1 MLIAVAPTKFSKG
14 VGRAG
19 SRPDYAKVDLVDA
32 LEREYATDAHL
43 VAYIDTSTPDNHQH
57 RLRKEDLTTHADPNA
72 VQLTC
77 VFVDVDNPNHGKWTE
92 SSRAE
97 AIASYARLPY
107 PCGVYHTEHGAR
119 FVLVLAHPIPVS
131 RAEAVIYEV
140 LRKLEA
146 AGFAPDWH
154 ARDWTRHFRLPHVR
168 RDGRFRRAPYVD
180 LTRLEPVEVFVPLH
194 AVDEPAPVRRR
205 KPAPPPIAWT
215 STLAE
220 RWRPLSMRIAEAI
233 RSTVAADYH
242 AMYLAIG
249 GALVSRGVPAEVVPE
264 LVRDVARGAGSSKP
278 EHHAKGARDT
288 VAKYVSGLSVSGL
301 YKLGRDYPA
310 VADALVDALEDVQP
324 RPAVA
329 TPRETLSAT
338 TERLYAT
345 LLAAPDGLSVIKAEC
360 GLGKTYAAQR
370 VAVERSQRRHLTVVD
385 STRAPVQSRTAISVD
400 KNELA
405 AQVAADI
412 AAAGVPVRR
421 VFGPLSVRDP
431 ALRCA
436 HYDKAVAMVNG
447 GQSLVW
453 EFCEGRKRSRCEH
466 FESCTV
472 RQGFVDLGV
481 SDSSATPRITVG
493 PHALLSTLDAAATS
507 SGLLVIDEPP
517 ALLETSTITPDD
529 VALALKHVYEFEAGF
544 ARDMAPV
551 LLALESWTDARTSFV
566 ELTASLDTDFSSL
579 RRPPIRSSA
588 AHRARSHLASAVE
601 LGAVSKTLL
610 TIMRALSSALV
621 EVRLDEDTGNVVVT
635 LTRGD
640 LTDALRRDGSVVV
653 TDANADLHMPALSK
667 VTGYD
672 PPLST
677 FTAADGAPVERTH
690 VRASSSSRRAWFAH
704 GRLVLDTGVL
714 SAVREA
720 VSWALERR
728 CSSVGLVTMRTVELA
743 VLGALGEDM
752 SREWHA
758 AGQTRYSET
767 VAAFRDALAPA
778 LTLTIRTAH
787 YGATRGLN
795 RLASVDALA
804 TVGDPW
810 PSVPHVQTEAAFLG
824 VDPDERLEAIAR
836 AELEQAHG
844 RLRVVHRTRP
854 AYALHVG
861 RVVPG
866 GAAWSSDAVVR
877 RAPAEGR
884 RRGVGAMGL
893 AELSRVVE
901 ALGGV
906 RACASAVGCSSS
918 AMQRYSVGEREVPPG
933 VASALRS
940 LTNDQLLTSSS
951 PSITTVPETPIR
963 DQSGLSVSGT
973 PYLGGYPSS
982 WDETAG

>member
-14 VGRAG
+14 LGREG
-19 SRPDYAKVDLVDA
+19 SRPDYKKIELVEA
-32 LEREYATDAHL
+32 LETEYATDAHL
-43 VAYIDTSTPDNHQH
+43 VAYVDTSTADNFQH
-57 RLRKEDLTTHADPNA
+57 RLRKEDLAVHANPNA

-77 VFVDVDNPNHGKWTE
+77 VFVDVDNPNHAKWTDETRAAAIE
-92 SSRAE
+92 SYS
-97 AIASYARLPY
+97 RLPW
-107 PCGVYHTEHGAR
+107 PMGVYHTEHGAR

-140 LRKLEA
+140 LRRLQQD
-146 AGFAPDWH
+146 GFAPDWH

-180 LTRLEPVEVFVPLH
+180 LSRLEPVEVFVPLH

-220 RWRPLSMRIAEAI
+220 RWRPLSASISTAI
-233 RSTVAADYH
+233 RSTVAAEYH

-249 GALVSRGVPAEVVPE
+249 GALVSRGVPPEVVPE

-324 RPAVA
+324 RAPVVAPAGLED
-329 TPRETLSAT
+329 TSR
-338 TERLYAT
+338 RLYET
-345 LLAAPDGLSVIKAEC
+345 ILNAPDGLSVVKAEC

-370 VAVERSQRRHLTVVD
+370 VAVERSSRRHLTVVD
-385 STRAPVQSRTAISVD
+385 STRAPVHSRTAISVD

-412 AAAGVPVRR
+412 AQHAPVRR
-421 VFGPLSVRDP
+421 VFGPLSIKDP
-431 ALRCA
+431 STRCR

-453 EFCEGRKRSRCEH
+453 EFCEGRRKSRCEH
-466 FESCTV
+466 YEACTV
-472 RQGFVDLGV
+472 RQGFVDLVPDGFQG
-481 SDSSATPRITVG
+481 TPRITVG

-517 ALLETSTITPDD
+517 PLLETSTITKDD
-529 VALALKHVYEFEAGF
+529 VKLALGHVYEFEAGF

-551 LLALESWTDARTSFV
+551 LLALEAWTDARTSFAEV
-566 ELTASLDTDFSSL
+566 TAGLEVDFGDL
-579 RRPPIRSSA
+579 RRPPMRSSA
-588 AHRARSHLASAVE
+588 AHRARSHVQSAVT
-601 LGAVSKTLL
+601 LGAVSRTLL
-610 TIMRALSSALV
+610 TLMRALSSALV

-653 TDANADLHMPALSK
+653 TDANADLHLPALRK
-667 VTGYD
+667 VVGYD

-728 CSSVGLVTMRTVELA
+728 ASSLGIVTMRTVELA
-743 VLGALGEDM
+743 LLGALGEDT
-752 SREWHA
+752 SREWA
-758 AGQTRYSET
+758 AAAQTRYAET
-767 VAAFRDALAPA
+767 VAAFREALAPA
-778 LTLTIRTAH
+778 SHLAICTAH

-804 TVGDPW
+804 TLGDPW

-824 VDPDERLEAIAR
+824 VDPDERLEAVAR

-866 GAAWSSDAVVR
+866 GAAWSSEAVVR

-884 RRGVGAMGL
+884 RRGAGTMTR

-906 RACASAVGCSSS
+906 AEAASVAGCSR
-918 AMQRYSVGEREVPPG
+918 MTMHRYSVGEREVPLG

-940 LTNDQLLTSSS
+940 ATNDQLLTSLSS
-951 PSITTVPETPIR
+951 SNRFVTETPIEK
-963 DQSGLSVSGT
+963 QSGIRVSVTNGPE
-973 PYLGGYPSS
+973 PYPPG
-982 WDETAG
+982 WDEVTG